1 MKSIVSS
8 AAIVA
13 RDAAAE
19 VLYPDP
25 EGRDEFLDKVERVR
39 RDGCLADTGP
49 VVKTSIF
56 MTKI

>member
-1 MKSIVSS
+1 MKTLVGG
-8 AAIVA
+8 AAVVA

-19 VLYPDP
+19 VLYTYP
-25 EGRDEFLDKVERVR
+25 EGRDEFLDKVDRVR

-49 VVKTSIF
+49 VVKALIF